1 MDRKEFIGQ
10 DSYSAFA
17 AHFDTL
23 PVDRVFLVTGRQS
36 YRESGAE
43 ERMTGLL
50 SGKQVTRFDGFSV
63 NPQLTDVIQ
72 GIELFCGN
80 TQDVVLAV
88 GGGSTLDVA
97 KCIALLGR
105 QEKNPEGYVAG
116 GSPIDKPA
124 TRIIAIPT
132 TAGTGSETTR
142 FATVYIDNNKHSLE
156 HDSILPVIA
165 VVDPVFT
172 LSMSPYQTAVTGIDA
187 LAQAVESYWSV
198 RSTSESQEYA
208 SQAIELIMSNLKR
221 AVEDPNSESRLN
233 MMIAANLAG
242 KAINISKT
250 TACHA
255 LSYYL
260 TIHFQ
265 VPHGH
270 AVGLTLARMLGYNYD
285 VTEDDIND
293 DRAAPFVRRTVL
305 QLASL
310 LRGKDVSE
318 AARNID
324 ALMEDIGL
332 AGLTSE
338 LDVDDEHIR
347 KMVHEALD
355 SNRMAN
361 NPRKFNPESLTL
373 LLTSIFR

>member
-1 MDRKEFIGQ
+1 
-10 DSYSAFA
+10 
-17 AHFDTL
+17 
-23 PVDRVFLVTGRQS
+23 
-36 YRESGAE
+36 
-43 ERMTGLL
+43 
-50 SGKQVTRFDGFSV
+50 
-63 NPQLTDVIQ
+63 
-72 GIELFCGN
+72 
-80 TQDVVLAV
+80 
-88 GGGSTLDVA
+88 
-97 KCIALLGR
+97 
-105 QEKNPEGYVAG
+105 
-116 GSPIDKPA
+116 
-124 TRIIAIPT
+124 
-132 TAGTGSETTR
+132 
-142 FATVYIDNNKHSLE
+142 
-156 HDSILPVIA
+156 
-165 VVDPVFT
+165 
-172 LSMSPYQTAVTGIDA
+172 VTGIDA

-355 SNRMAN
+355 SNRMA
-361 NPRKFNPESLTL
+361 KSLTL